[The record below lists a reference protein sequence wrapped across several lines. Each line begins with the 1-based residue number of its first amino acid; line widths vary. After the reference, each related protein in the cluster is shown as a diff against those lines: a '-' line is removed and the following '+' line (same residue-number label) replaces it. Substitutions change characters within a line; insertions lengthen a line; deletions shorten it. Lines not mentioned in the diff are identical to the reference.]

1 MRELSLSQNFALIA
15 LNAQD
20 SCNMTTVKKIALRCI
35 AAAIVLEV
43 YLDEG
48 FDQIGDEFLI
58 EERMFD
64 SDKFE
69 LYQEVL
75 FKTCLKNGNSVKGN
89 LKWWLKKVATLR
101 NSQLIKMEKAIVDSL
116 KGMGIIEEIPN
127 LLGCDLL
134 YKDSGVIM
142 KEYRSNVKEYTRI
155 TESTRAEILEEGPIY
170 DETIAMIWLLRES
183 GCLHDVFSNKELE
196 GLSIRINNLYESEY
210 LAKIIFEVNIH
221 ETIEL
226 IVKNFLDI
234 KKRIIKSEVGTGV
247 NFIFPMIDRSQ
258 SIFIETEAWFENSN
272 KRLEDIKKC
281 LENEKHQY
289 TVLREGK
296 TPLIK
301 IDNILYE
308 AVPDAINSSGIAI
321 HGIRLRKYPI

>member
-1 MRELSLSQNFALIA
+1 MKELSLSQSFALIA

-20 SCNMTTVKKIALRCI
+20 SCNMTTVKKVALRCI
-35 AAAIVLEV
+35 AAAIVVEV
-43 YLDEG
+43 YLEGG
-48 FDQIGDEFLI
+48 FDQIGDELLI

-69 LYQEVL
+69 LYQEII
-75 FKTCLKNGNSVKGN
+75 FKICLKKDNSVKGN
-89 LKWWLKKVATLR
+89 LKWWLKKIATLR
-101 NSQLIKMEKAIVDSL
+101 NGQLIKMEKAIVDSL
-116 KGMGIIEEIPN
+116 KGIDIIEEIPN

-142 KEYRSNVKEYTRI
+142 KEYRSNIREYTRI
-155 TESTRAEILEEGPIY
+155 TESIRAEILEEGPIC
-170 DETIAMIWLLRES
+170 DQTIAMIWLLRES
-183 GCLHDVFSNKELE
+183 GCFHDVFSNKELE
-196 GLSIRINNLYESEY
+196 ELSIRINNLYESEY

-234 KKRIIKSEVGTGV
+234 KKRTIKTQVGTGV
-247 NFIFPMIDRSQ
+247 NFIFPILERSQ

-272 KRLEDIKKC
+272 KRLENIKRC
-281 LENEKHQY
+281 LENEKHEY

-296 TPLIK
+296 VPLIK

-308 AVPDAINSSGIAI
+308 AIPDAVNISGIAI